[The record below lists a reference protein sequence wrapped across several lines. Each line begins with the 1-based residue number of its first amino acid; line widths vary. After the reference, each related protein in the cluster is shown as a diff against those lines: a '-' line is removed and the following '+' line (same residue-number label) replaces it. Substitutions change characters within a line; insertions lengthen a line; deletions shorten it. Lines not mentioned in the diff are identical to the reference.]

1 MKKMSELVPYQELRK
16 SLSTNFEV
24 LSEKK
29 DLSPLGRTFQHI
41 FTLKKAANLKIY
53 QKYETVSNSKKLQRS
68 TFPFAH
74 IYK

>member
-41 FTLKKAANLKIY
+41 FTLKAANLKIY
-53 QKYETVSNSKKLQRS
+53 QKYETVSNSKKLQRR
-68 TFPFAH
+68 TFPLAH